1 MDSGV
6 GGGVLFGIVSGT
18 LLGIFA
24 LPMKAVRRWRW
35 ENTWLMYC
43 FWSLLIL
50 PWALALLTVPRLLD
64 VMGGAPISSL
74 AWPFV
79 FGFGWGIAC
88 VLFGLGLKLVGLA
101 LGTAI
106 VLGLNNA
113 LGAILPLLLS
123 HRSEIASASAQTL
136 IGGVVIMLLGVVL
149 CSWAGKQ
156 KEGNSNIE
164 GVGNSGRA
172 RGILIC
178 IAGGVIGT
186 CFNLALVYGSDL
198 SSAALKAGASQL
210 NANNPVWCISLL
222 GGFIPNFA
230 YCSYLLS
237 KNSGWSLFKPENSKI
252 DWILAFAMGFMW
264 LSGVAVYGMSVQ
276 QLGKFGASIGWA
288 LIQSTA
294 IIAGNVSGFVTGE
307 WKGTAAKAKKTM
319 VAGLFV
325 LILGIVV
332 VGWSATM

>member
-6 GGGVLFGIVSGT
+6 GGGVLFGIVSGV
-18 LLGIFA
+18 LLGTFA

-43 FWSLLIL
+43 CWSLLIL
-50 PWALALLTVPRLLD
+50 PWGLAFLTVPGLLN
-64 VMGGAPISSL
+64 VMGGVPTSSL
-74 AWPFV
+74 VLPLV

-113 LGAILPLLLS
+113 LGAILPLLLF
-123 HRSEIASASAQTL
+123 HRSEVGSVGARTL
-136 IGGVVIMLLGVVL
+136 VGGVAIMLAGVVL

-156 KEGNSNIE
+156 KEEISHADNTK
-164 GVGNSGRA
+164 RA

-198 SSAALKAGASQL
+198 SSAAIRAGASQL

-222 GGFIPNFA
+222 GGFVPNFA
-230 YCSYLLS
+230 YCSYLLA
-237 KNSGWSLFKPENSKI
+237 KNSGWSLFRPEKSKI
-252 DWILAFAMGFMW
+252 DWFLPFAMGFMW
-264 LSGVAVYGMSVQ
+264 MSGVAIYGMSVQ
-276 QLGKFGASIGWA
+276 QLGKFGASVGWA

-294 IIAGNVSGFVTGE
+294 IIAGNISGLVTGE
-307 WKGTAAKAKKTM
+307 WKGTAPKTKKTM
-319 VAGLFV
+319 AAGLCV
-325 LILGIVV
+325 LISGIVV
-332 VGWSATM
+332 VGWSATL